1 MNGSEIFHFDIDP
14 SAEQLRLDQYLALQL
29 PDASRSHLARLIRE
43 GRVTVHGKPQKPS
56 YRLRAFDTVDVEF
69 PEPKPIDAVPEDIPL
84 DIRYEDDTLIVINK
98 PPGLVVHPGPGH
110 TSGTLVNGLL
120 YHCTDLSPIGGALRP
135 GIVHRLDRDTSG
147 TIVVAKTG
155 PAHENLSR
163 QFKERLVKKR
173 YLALVAGRM
182 PAREGRI
189 DFPLG
194 RHPTSRKKMS
204 IRSRAPREAET
215 RWCLRREYDGASLL
229 EVNLMTGRTHQ
240 IRVHCAAIQRP
251 ILGDAVYGS
260 RITAG
265 RNGKSAG
272 SPVAVP
278 RQMLHAW
285 RLGFIHPANGEW
297 MQFASPLPDDMVL
310 VLRALAGK
318 TVEG

>member
-1 MNGSEIFHFDIDP
+1 MSGSESFHFDVDI
-14 SAEQLRLDQYLALQL
+14 SAERLRLDQYLSLQF
-29 PDASRSHLARLIRE
+29 PDASRSHLSRLIRE
-43 GRVTVHGKPQKPS
+43 GRVTVGGKQQKPS

-69 PEPKPIDAVPEDIPL
+69 PEPQRIDATPEDIPL
-84 DIRYEDDTLIVINK
+84 DIRYEDDAIIVINK

-110 TSGTLVNGLL
+110 AGGTLVNGLL
-120 YHCTDLSPIGGALRP
+120 HHCRDLSPIGGALRP

-147 TIVVAKTG
+147 TIVVAKSAS
-155 PAHENLSR
+155 AHEELSR

-182 PAREGRI
+182 PERQGQI

-204 IRSRAPREAET
+204 IRSRAPRDAET
-215 RWCLRREYDGASLL
+215 RWRLRREYDGASLL
-229 EVNLMTGRTHQ
+229 EVDLMTGRTHQ

-260 RITAG
+260 RKTAG
-265 RNGKSAG
+265 RAGKGES
-272 SPVAVP
+272 VTVP

-285 RLGFIHPANGEW
+285 RLGFAHPSNGEW
-297 MQFASPLPDDMVL
+297 VQFASPLPEDMVG
-310 VLRALAGK
+310 VLRALAGRA
-318 TVEG
+318 